1 MKKPDLFWQKKC
13 LQKKYSHCKCRKRK
27 TTLAFSCGVPYLH
40 FQLSKTHL
48 VRFEDTRVSI
58 TSNPNTVS
66 KLKRYLKMFLWL
78 CLCFHKST
86 LLFAISVNTVVT
98 AFSESH
104 RLWEKQ
110 QVLIYYK
117 SKDLLIAFFSQIF
130 PPKKNIPAL
139 IPSSMTSQDAKIFL
153 HVLQRYLS
161 PCMISQVSN
170 IAGQPIFSSFI
181 GLPFLLRRVF

>member
-13 LQKKYSHCKCRKRK
+13 SQKKYSHCKCRKRK

-98 AFSESH
+98 VFSESH

-130 PPKKNIPAL
+130 PPKKTFPHWF
-139 IPSSMTSQDAKIFL
+139 PP
-153 HVLQRYLS
+153 VW
-161 PCMISQVSN
+161 
-170 IAGQPIFSSFI
+170 
-181 GLPFLLRRVF
+181 LLRTLRFSYTSYNGTCPPVWFHRFQILQVNLYSVHL